1 MADCDLCSLAL
12 PTLNPVKVLM
22 PRFASAFPKGT
33 WVGLCDGCLKSAHEV
48 NGNTSSLS
56 SSNGNCD
63 LCGAQTE
70 LYPVDIEFP
79 SLWKGGVEPE
89 VSNIC
94 KGCLEGCTEAQIRKE
109 NEPKSEH
116 H

>member
-1 MADCDLCSLAL
+1 MADCDLCSVSL
-12 PTLNPVKVLM
+12 PTLNPVKVVM

-33 WVGLCDGCLKSAHEV
+33 WVGLCDKCLESAHEINENTASLGSA
-48 NGNTSSLS
+48 NGK
-56 SSNGNCD
+56 CD

-70 LYPVDIEFP
+70 LYPVDVEFP
-79 SLWKGGVEPE
+79 SLWKGVDPD
-89 VSNIC
+89 VAILC
-94 KGCLEGCTEAQIRKE
+94 KKCLEGCTEAQVRKE

>member
-1 MADCDLCSLAL
+1 MADCDLCSVSL
-12 PTLNPVKVLM
+12 PTLNPVKVVM

-33 WVGLCDGCLKSAHEV
+33 WVGLCDDCLKSAHEV

-56 SSNGNCD
+56 SSNGDCD
-63 LCGAQTE
+63 LCSAKTE

-79 SLWKGGVEPE
+79 SLSKGVDPD
-89 VSNIC
+89 VANLC

>member
-1 MADCDLCSLAL
+1 MADCDLCSVSL
-12 PTLNPVKVLM
+12 PTLNPVKVVM

-33 WVGLCDGCLKSAHEV
+33 WVGLCDKCLESANEV
-48 NGNTSSLS
+48 NINTSSLGS
-56 SSNGNCD
+56 ANGKCD

-70 LYPVDIEFP
+70 LYPVDVEFP
-79 SLWKGGVEPE
+79 SLWKGVDPD
-89 VSNIC
+89 VAILC
-94 KGCLEGCTEAQIRKE
+94 KKCLKGCTEAKVRKE

>member
-1 MADCDLCSLAL
+1 MADCDLCGLAL
-12 PTLNPVKVLM
+12 PTLNPVKVVM

-33 WVGLCDGCLKSAHEV
+33 WVGLCDACLESAHEV
-48 NGNTSSLS
+48 NGSTSSLS
-56 SSNGNCD
+56 SSSGNCD

-79 SLWKGGVEPE
+79 SFSKGVDPD
-89 VSNIC
+89 VAHLC

-109 NEPKSEH
+109 NESKSEH